1 MGSRS
6 DLARGLVLVSLQQL
20 ALDRRCQIV
29 VPRGSSNG
37 SCQVVNQQNLH
48 GDREFRSFADA
59 QGSGVV

>member
-20 ALDRRCQIV
+20 VLDRGCQIV

-37 SCQVVNQQNLH
+37 SCQVVSRQRLH
-48 GDREFRSFADA
+48 GDREFRSFVDA
-59 QGSGVV
+59 QGSEVV